1 MNNICKKICD
11 KAILDSEII
20 QEMESMKRKDPK
32 FDINFG
38 YNEDNWSLLMVANY
52 YGRED
57 LVRYLLSNPNINV
70 NHRNYCGNT
79 TLFFC
84 KQVSILKLLLDR
96 RDLDVNIQ
104 NYGEWTG
111 LYWACYWG
119 RKACVKELLLDA
131 RADVLIRDDDGKTA
145 RDIAL
150 VNRYSE
156 IAKIIN
162 NSGYISLLRIPNYLL
177 CKRHRSNDN

>member
-1 MNNICKKICD
+1 MNRIISEKIWN
-11 KAILDSEII
+11 KEILDSEII
-20 QEMESMKRKDPK
+20 QDVESAKKIPG
-32 FDINFG
+32 FDINLG
-38 YNEDNWSLLMVANY
+38 NKEDNWSLLMYAVY
-52 YGRED
+52 YCRKE
-57 LVRYLLSNPNINV
+57 LVEYLLLSFPCININ
-70 NHRNYCGNT
+70 HRSVYDSTALHSCDNVY
-79 TLFFC
+79 
-84 KQVSILKLLLDR
+84 ILRLLLVKDI
-96 RDLDVNIQ
+96 DVNIQ
-104 NYGEWTG
+104 NDWEETG
-111 LYWACYWG
+111 LHKRCYWG
-119 RKACVKELLLDA
+119 HKACVKELLLDA